1 MNCLKCRSKIQSLD
15 IIYGILECSNCSSSY
30 LVVESVPIMV
40 NEETDFYRYNRKF
53 KRLINLKN
61 EQKKN

>member
-15 IIYGILECSNCSSSY
+15 IIYGILECSNCSSNY

-61 EQKKN
+61 EQKKK